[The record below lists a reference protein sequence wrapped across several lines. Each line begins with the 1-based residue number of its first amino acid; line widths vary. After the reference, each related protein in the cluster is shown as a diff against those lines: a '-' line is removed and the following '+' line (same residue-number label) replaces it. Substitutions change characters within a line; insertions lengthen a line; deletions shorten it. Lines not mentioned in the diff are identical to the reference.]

1 MKRFLLLSAVLA
13 ISIVCLAQTV
23 QFTSHYGFSEA
34 VNVASSRVWTND
46 TAYPFRFSDMS
57 FNSSVANTTVV
68 QRVHPYR
75 VSQVVGWVTTAT
87 NEMGESESNY
97 YAQVTNTVVIYA
109 TNTILSVTNAGSA
122 VYTSDD
128 IKQLWIHS
136 GDIVRWT
143 FSDTSTNLLLYNTT
157 R

>member
-1 MKRFLLLSAVLA
+1 MKRLTLLSAVLA
-13 ISIVCLAQTV
+13 ISAACLAQDVKPVT
-23 QFTSHYGFSEA
+23 HYGFQMTAS
-34 VNVASSRVWTND
+34 VASSWSFTND
-46 TAYPFRFSDMS
+46 NAYPFRFSDMS

-75 VSQVVGWVTTAT
+75 VSQIVGWVTTT
-87 NEMGESESNY
+87 NAMGESESNY

-109 TNTILSVTNAGSA
+109 TNTILSVTNAGSD
-122 VYTSDD
+122 VYTSGD

-136 GDIVRWT
+136 GDVIRWT
-143 FSDTSTNLLLYNTT
+143 WSDTSTNLLIFNAT

>member
-1 MKRFLLLSAVLA
+1 MKKLMLFAVMLVV
-13 ISIVCLAQTV
+13 SVMCRAQTV
-23 QFTSHYGFSEA
+23 QFASHYGFSEA
-34 VNVASSRVWTND
+34 VNVASSLVWTND

-87 NEMGESESNY
+87 NEMGGSESNY

-109 TNTILSVTNAGSA
+109 TNTILSVTNSGSD
-122 VYTSDD
+122 VYTSND

-143 FSDTSTNLLLYNTT
+143 FSDTNTNLLLYNTT